1 MSDFETLPLND
12 FTEYSPEEMQ
22 NRATAFYDEIKCRH
36 TLRDFSD
43 RGVPKGVIEDCIRAA
58 GTAPSGANHQPWHF
72 TVIADPAVK
81 AKVRR
86 AAEEEER
93 EFYSKR
99 ASSEWLEALKPLGT
113 DDHKP
118 YLETAPYLIALFG
131 QKRGG
136 IEPGQDMKN
145 YYVTE
150 SVGIATGFLIAALH
164 HAGLATLTHTPA
176 PMRFLNELCDRPN
189 TEKPFLLLVVG
200 YPGEKAVIPVHSTL
214 KKSLDQI
221 STWI

>member
-1 MSDFETLPLND
+1 MSDIETLPLDD
-12 FTEYSPEEMQ
+12 FTEYPPEEM
-22 NRATAFYDEIKCRH
+22 RARAAAFYEEIKHRH
-36 TLRDFSD
+36 TLRAFSD
-43 RGVPKGVIEDCIRAA
+43 RAVDRAVIEDCIRAA

-72 TVIADPAVK
+72 AVISDAAIK
-81 AKVRR
+81 AKVRK

-93 EFYSKR
+93 EFYSRR
-99 ASSEWLEALKPLGT
+99 ASEEWLEALKPLGT

-118 YLETAPYLIALFG
+118 YLEVAPYLIAIFG

-150 SVGIATGFLIAALH
+150 SIGIATGFLIAALH

-176 PMRFLNELCDRPN
+176 PMNFLNELCDRPK
-189 TEKPFLLLVVG
+189 TEKPFLLLVAG
-200 YPGEKAVIPVHSTL
+200 YPEKGAEIPVHATL
-214 KKSLDQI
+214 KKPLEQI
-221 STWI
+221 ATWI